1 MSIAG
6 IAKEVSTIIIS
17 SWFFGDHITLVNG
30 IGVAITVCGMR
41 LSELT
46 YLHRS
51 INPVSGIA
59 LFTHHKYRKSL
70 DSTVPLDAHGNPIL
84 EDDEMMALP
93 DNTGYGARAEE
104 TIRLTST
111 HDGDLDNEIDEVR
124 ACTRVSGSG
133 VLSIVDD

>member
-41 LSELT
+41 LSEFML
-46 YLHRS
+46 RS